1 MNQPQIILLVAVI
14 NFAAAFFQGAAG
26 FGYALMAMALMPLFL
41 PMSVCSAIS
50 AVTVVVIGLQMTLV
64 LCRELQW
71 RLIVLPVFSCLTT
84 INLGLYLLDQFDELL
99 LRIILACLLLL
110 VTAIFFIM
118 RRRQL
123 VLPNRWYTAVGAGLI
138 TGISTGMFNIVGP
151 FFLVYYMNVCETPLS
166 MKASLEFSFLL
177 SGLYSSAMHLFVYH
191 NITLEAAPMLATS
204 AAAALLAGVLGLK
217 VFRKIDKNKISLV
230 AYILLPLMA
239 VNLIITGLSV

>member
-1 MNQPQIILLVAVI
+1 
-14 NFAAAFFQGAAG
+14 
-26 FGYALMAMALMPLFL
+26 
-41 PMSVCSAIS
+41 
-50 AVTVVVIGLQMTLV
+50 
-64 LCRELQW
+64 
-71 RLIVLPVFSCLTT
+71 
-84 INLGLYLLDQFDELL
+84 
-99 LRIILACLLLL
+99 
-110 VTAIFFIM
+110 M

-151 FFLVYYMNVCETPLS
+151 FFLVYYMNVCETPLN